1 MKYPKHGEKSNTK
14 SCHKCDT
21 KTEKSTTHMSNQKHP
36 VYKIW
41 WFWILIVLAAV
52 IIIVSMIGS
61 NQKHNNSFNN
71 SSSHKIYS
79 NPPSISNN
87 KNSPGTIGKYEV
99 AIKDASLTNDYD
111 GNPAMIVTFSFKNN
125 SNHAQSYA
133 ISIYNIAY
141 QDGIQLGMGIAAQDN
156 SIYEDA
162 FKSIFPGITLDVK
175 RIYKLSNT
183 SSPVRVEAS
192 EFASLSNKKVARTF
206 ETASLP
212 NIN

>member
-1 MKYPKHGEKSNTK
+1 MKYQKHIEKNNK
-14 SCHKCDT
+14 KFCHKYST
-21 KTEKSTTHMSNQKHP
+21 KTEKSTSHRSNRHQVIKP
-36 VYKIW
+36 KRPIYKIW
-41 WFWILIVLAAV
+41 WFWILIVLATV
-52 IIIVSMIGS
+52 IIMVSIIGN
-61 NQKHNNSFNN
+61 NQKTP
-71 SSSHKIYS
+71 S
-79 NPPSISNN
+79 NTTSISNN
-87 KNSPGTIGKYEV
+87 KNSPDTLGKYEV
-99 AIKDASLTNDYD
+99 TIKDASLTNDYD

-133 ISIYNIAY
+133 MSIYDIAY
-141 QDGIQLGMGIAAQDN
+141 QDGIQLDMGIAAQDN

-212 NIN
+212 NSN